1 MGRSGSGKST
11 LLNILGTLDKQTSGD
26 YKINGQNIENLNDEE
41 ITKIRIKDI
50 GFIFQNYLLDQN
62 LKSIENVMLS
72 MYVNDELKGINKK
85 EKALNLLKYVGLE
98 NRINH
103 YPKELSG
110 GEQQRVSIARALSNN
125 PGVVIADE
133 PTGNLDENN
142 EEVIF
147 ELLKKLRNEGK
158 LVIIVTHS
166 DNILKYATQ
175 DIQRDIKKETKNDIF
190 EEIESE
196 FGRTLSPMEYE
207 VINGW
212 LNKYDETLIHEA
224 LKEAVFSNAKSLRYI
239 TRILEAWTDKGYKT
253 DKDVRG
259 EKNLDNTMIDL
270 FSYDWLD
277 DVNEE

>member
-1 MGRSGSGKST
+1 MNNVIYNT
-11 LLNILGTLDKQTSGD
+11 LKKKDFVVKNYLIKVAHELSLD
-26 YKINGQNIENLNDEE
+26 LNDLLLLIYFMNQENASLDLDSIKNE
-41 ITKIRIKDI
+41 IYLNEAEVMESYDKLLELELIESKTVTKN
-50 GFIFQNYLLDQN
+50 G
-62 LKSIENVMLS
+62 VM
-72 MYVNDELKGINKK
+72 D
-85 EKALNLLKYVGLE
+85 
-98 NRINH
+98 
-103 YPKELSG
+103 
-110 GEQQRVSIARALSNN
+110 
-125 PGVVIADE
+125 
-133 PTGNLDENN
+133 
-142 EEVIF
+142 EVIS
-147 ELLKKLRNEGK
+147 
-158 LVIIVTHS
+158 T

-259 EKNLDNTMIDL
+259 EKDLDNTMVSL
-270 FSYDWLD
+270 FTYDWLD

>member
-1 MGRSGSGKST
+1 MNNVIYNT
-11 LLNILGTLDKQTSGD
+11 LKKKDFVVKNYLIKVAHELSLD
-26 YKINGQNIENLNDEE
+26 LNDLLLLIYFMNQENASLDLDNIKNE
-41 ITKIRIKDI
+41 IYLNESEVMESYDKLLELELIESKTVTKN
-50 GFIFQNYLLDQN
+50 G
-62 LKSIENVMLS
+62 VM
-72 MYVNDELKGINKK
+72 D
-85 EKALNLLKYVGLE
+85 
-98 NRINH
+98 
-103 YPKELSG
+103 
-110 GEQQRVSIARALSNN
+110 
-125 PGVVIADE
+125 
-133 PTGNLDENN
+133 
-142 EEVIF
+142 EVIS
-147 ELLKKLRNEGK
+147 
-158 LVIIVTHS
+158 T

-259 EKNLDNTMIDL
+259 EKDLDNTMVSL
-270 FSYDWLD
+270 FTYDWLD

>member
-1 MGRSGSGKST
+1 MNNVIYNT
-11 LLNILGTLDKQTSGD
+11 LKKKDFVVKNYLIKVAHELSLD
-26 YKINGQNIENLNDEE
+26 LNDMLLLIYFMNQENASLDLDSIKNE
-41 ITKIRIKDI
+41 IYLNEAEVMESYDKLLELELIESKTVTKN
-50 GFIFQNYLLDQN
+50 G
-62 LKSIENVMLS
+62 VM
-72 MYVNDELKGINKK
+72 DE
-85 EKALNLLKYVGLE
+85 
-98 NRINH
+98 
-103 YPKELSG
+103 
-110 GEQQRVSIARALSNN
+110 
-125 PGVVIADE
+125 
-133 PTGNLDENN
+133 
-142 EEVIF
+142 
-147 ELLKKLRNEGK
+147 
-158 LVIIVTHS
+158 IIST

-259 EKNLDNTMIDL
+259 EKDLDNTMVSL
-270 FSYDWLD
+270 FTYDWLD
-277 DVNEE
+277 DVNE

>member
-1 MGRSGSGKST
+1 MNNVIYNT
-11 LLNILGTLDKQTSGD
+11 LKKKDFVVKNYLIKVAHELSLD
-26 YKINGQNIENLNDEE
+26 LNDLLLLIYFMNQENASLDLDSIKNE
-41 ITKIRIKDI
+41 IYLNEAEVMESYDKLLELELIESKTVTKN
-50 GFIFQNYLLDQN
+50 G
-62 LKSIENVMLS
+62 VM
-72 MYVNDELKGINKK
+72 D
-85 EKALNLLKYVGLE
+85 
-98 NRINH
+98 
-103 YPKELSG
+103 
-110 GEQQRVSIARALSNN
+110 
-125 PGVVIADE
+125 
-133 PTGNLDENN
+133 
-142 EEVIF
+142 EVIS
-147 ELLKKLRNEGK
+147 
-158 LVIIVTHS
+158 T

-277 DVNEE
+277 DVNE

>member
-1 MGRSGSGKST
+1 MNNVIYNT
-11 LLNILGTLDKQTSGD
+11 LKKKDFVVKNYLIKVAHELSLD
-26 YKINGQNIENLNDEE
+26 LNDLLLLIYFMNQENASLDLDSIKSE
-41 ITKIRIKDI
+41 IYLNEAEVMESYDKLLELELIESKTVTKN
-50 GFIFQNYLLDQN
+50 G
-62 LKSIENVMLS
+62 VM
-72 MYVNDELKGINKK
+72 D
-85 EKALNLLKYVGLE
+85 
-98 NRINH
+98 
-103 YPKELSG
+103 
-110 GEQQRVSIARALSNN
+110 
-125 PGVVIADE
+125 
-133 PTGNLDENN
+133 
-142 EEVIF
+142 EVIS
-147 ELLKKLRNEGK
+147 
-158 LVIIVTHS
+158 T

-259 EKNLDNTMIDL
+259 EKDLDNTMVSL
-270 FSYDWLD
+270 FTYDWLD